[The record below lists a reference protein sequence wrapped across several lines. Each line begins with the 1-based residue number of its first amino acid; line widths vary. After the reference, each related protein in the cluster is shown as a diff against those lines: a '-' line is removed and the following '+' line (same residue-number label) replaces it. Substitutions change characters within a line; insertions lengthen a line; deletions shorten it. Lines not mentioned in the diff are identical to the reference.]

1 MPAKHLLAGAP
12 GARLPLRRAYAAMLL
27 DRVGAGGRDGRAHGY
42 FVWDVGHGGRLFR
55 RRQLAGRAVMAMLRD
70 HAFAGAAARGSVP
83 VRLLYSA
90 RTEG

>member
-1 MPAKHLLAGAP
+1 
-12 GARLPLRRAYAAMLL
+12 
-27 DRVGAGGRDGRAHGY
+27 
-42 FVWDVGHGGRLFR
+42 VWDVGHGGRLFR